1 MKRFG
6 PILLLALW
14 AMACNGGEPSSGKP
28 ARGPAA
34 ESRSPAAP
42 AGKDAEPK
50 VLVEL
55 RRGRNPQGVVLIGR
69 GGALMGPAS
78 GPLSR
83 TVFSSRERAEDLR
96 FFQRRYAPFRMP
108 VPGGELV
115 FRGKGRARAGTAE
128 RRMIA
133 EWALLVAVEAAGR
146 AESGVYGLVLA
157 WHRGGAPGICDEV
170 SVYLTGEVRAGS
182 CSWDEEIRG
191 RLAPENLPRLYDW
204 FDRVAPFQA
213 GGGEADLAGGT
224 ESRLIFAGRG
234 REEASKAEI
243 AAIQTLAPAL
253 FRELAARRPGAPSTP
268 AGAPAA
274 QRPDATKPAGPPPPA
289 PTRLLLPPD
298 RPAGPT
304 GPKPGTQIVLEFPE
318 EPPPVPPRALT
329 PALSQGEREQESA
342 NPPSPSGR
350 EPG

>member
-1 MKRFG
+1 MTRLG

-14 AMACNGGEPSSGKP
+14 AVACNGGEPPAGKP

-34 ESRSPAAP
+34 GARPA

-55 RRGRNPQGVVLIGR
+55 RRGRNPRQVVLIGR
-69 GGALMGPAS
+69 GGALVGPAG

-83 TVFSSRERAEDLR
+83 TVFSSRERAGDLR

-115 FRGKGRARAGTAE
+115 FRGRGRARAGAAE

-146 AESGVYGLVLA
+146 TESAVYGLALA
-157 WHRGGAPGICDEV
+157 WHRGGAPGICDDV
-170 SVYLTGEVRAGS
+170 SVYLTGEVRASS

-204 FDRVAPFQA
+204 FDRLAPFQA

-234 REEASKAEI
+234 REEAGKAEI
-243 AAIQTLAPAL
+243 AAIQAFAPAL
-253 FRELAARRPGAPSTP
+253 FRELAARRPGASSSP
-268 AGAPAA
+268 AAGVPAA
-274 QRPDATKPAGPPPPA
+274 QHPDAAKPAGSPPPA
-289 PTRLLLPPD
+289 PARLLLPPD
-298 RPAGPT
+298 RPAAPT
-304 GPKPGTQIVLEFPE
+304 GPKPGTRIVLEFPE
-318 EPPPVPPRALT
+318 EPPPIPPRVEPT
-329 PALSQGEREQESA
+329 PPR
-342 NPPSPSGR
+342 SPSLPR
-350 EPG
+350 TSPSS